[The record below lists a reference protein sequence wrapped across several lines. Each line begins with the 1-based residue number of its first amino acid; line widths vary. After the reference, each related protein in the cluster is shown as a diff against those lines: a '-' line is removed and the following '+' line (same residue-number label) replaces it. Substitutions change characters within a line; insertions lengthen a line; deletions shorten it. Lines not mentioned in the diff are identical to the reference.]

1 MVAGADSPE
10 ERALEAVGM
19 FLQEAAALDAV
30 GLFLAEA
37 LQLMNVLESACID
50 QQPQYA
56 PLPRGILTCGEAC
69 RLVPAVIALALQLYP
84 QLADPEVL
92 ERIVLNAKTTGT
104 TGAVQ

>member
-50 QQPQYA
+50 
-56 PLPRGILTCGEAC
+56 
-69 RLVPAVIALALQLYP
+69 
-84 QLADPEVL
+84 
-92 ERIVLNAKTTGT
+92 
-104 TGAVQ
+104 